1 MLMEASTATLRLGSE
16 RSSTAIGVLRAVHAE
31 PGITRARLA
40 RELDISSGL
49 ASETVARLV
58 GSTVVAEGP
67 ARATGGRG
75 RPTSSLG
82 PHPRGPVAA
91 VAAISHESWEV
102 ATVVLGGAVDTYQT
116 QRHDRDRTSV
126 LEGVEDAL
134 NGVCARYGARVRAI
148 AVSLP
153 GTVSGTRLVQA
164 PNLAWHDV
172 ELSML
177 APQTS
182 ASVPFLA
189 GNDATFSAIADARRG
204 AAAWPASLV
213 HLYMD
218 SGVGGAFLVGGQI
231 VPGARGMAGEF
242 GHMPFGSPAVRCRC
256 GAYGCWNTVLD
267 GPALAR
273 HLGESV
279 PGDEVSYSRAV
290 LAAARADDGSQRR
303 AVRDAAFALGRGTA
317 ALVNALDPELV
328 TFGGLAPQLLEIA
341 GDRVRDGYHDG
352 LMGARAEVAPALTPS
367 GLGGRAPLIGAGEH
381 AFDHILTERALA
393 AWSAT

>member
-1 MLMEASTATLRLGSE
+1 MEASTAALRLGSE
-16 RSSTAIGVLRAVHAE
+16 RPPTAIAVLRAVHAE

-58 GSTVVAEGP
+58 GSRVVAEGP

-75 RPTSSLG
+75 RPTGALG
-82 PHPRGPVAA
+82 PHPRGPMAAIAA
-91 VAAISHESWEV
+91 VSHESWEV
-102 ATVVLGGAVDTYQT
+102 ATVALGGAVRTYQT
-116 QRHDRDRTSV
+116 QRHDRDRSAV
-126 LEGVEDAL
+126 VDGVEGAL

-148 AVSLP
+148 VVSLP

-164 PNLAWHDV
+164 PNLGWQDV

-177 APQTS
+177 APHTS

-218 SGVGGAFLVGGQI
+218 SGVGGALLIGGQI

-242 GHMPFGSPAVRCRC
+242 GHLPFGSPSVRCRC

-290 LAAARADDGSQRR
+290 LTAARTHDGPKRH

-352 LMGARAEVAPALTPS
+352 LMGARADVAPALTPS
-367 GLGGRAPLIGAGEH
+367 SLGGRAPLVGAGEH

-393 AWSAT
+393 AWRAT

>member
-1 MLMEASTATLRLGSE
+1 MEPSAASLRLASA

-58 GSTVVAEGP
+58 ASGVVAEGP
-67 ARATGGRG
+67 ARATGSRG
-75 RPTSSLG
+75 RPTGSLG

-102 ATVVLGGAVDTYQT
+102 ATVVLGGEVHTYQT
-116 QRHDRDRTSV
+116 QRHDRDRSSV
-126 LEGVEDAL
+126 FAGVEDAL
-134 NGVCARYGARVRAI
+134 NGVCARYGAACGRSWSRCRGPCPVRAWFRRPTS
-148 AVSLP
+148 AGRTWNS
-153 GTVSGTRLVQA
+153 RL
-164 PNLAWHDV
+164 
-172 ELSML
+172 L
-177 APQTS
+177 APRTIE
-182 ASVPFLA
+182 SVPFLA

-204 AAAWPASLV
+204 AAAGSASSV

-218 SGVGGAFLVGGQI
+218 SGIGGALLVAGQL

-256 GAYGCWNTVLD
+256 GAHGCWNTALD
-267 GPALAR
+267 GRALAR

-279 PGDEVSYSRAV
+279 PADEVSYSRNV
-290 LAAARADDGSQRR
+290 LAAARAGGGPQQR

-317 ALVNALDPELV
+317 GPGQRSGSRAGHLRRPRPPSCSSSRV
-328 TFGGLAPQLLEIA
+328 TAS
-341 GDRVRDGYHDG
+341 R
-352 LMGARAEVAPALTPS
+352 T
-367 GLGGRAPLIGAGEH
+367 
-381 AFDHILTERALA
+381 
-393 AWSAT
+393 ATTMA

>member
-1 MLMEASTATLRLGSE
+1 VELITASSRLASA
-16 RSSTAIGVLRAVHAE
+16 RSSTPIGVLRAVHAE

-58 GSTVVAEGP
+58 ASSLVAEGP
-67 ARATGGRG
+67 ARATGSRG
-75 RPTSSLG
+75 RPTGSLG

-102 ATVVLGGAVDTYQT
+102 ATVALGGEVHTHQT
-116 QRHDRDRTSV
+116 QRHDRDRCSV
-126 LEGVEDAL
+126 LAGVADAL
-134 NGVCARYGARVRAI
+134 NGVCTDYGPSVRAI
-148 AVSLP
+148 VVSLP

-164 PNLAWHDV
+164 PNLGWQDV

-177 APQTS
+177 APRTL

-204 AAAWPASLV
+204 AAAWPASSV
-213 HLYMD
+213 HIYMD
-218 SGVGGAFLVGGQI
+218 SGVGGALLIEGQL

-242 GHMPFGSPAVRCRC
+242 GHMPFGSPDVRCRC
-256 GAYGCWNTVLD
+256 GARGCWNTALD
-267 GPALAR
+267 GRALAG

-279 PGDEVSYSRAV
+279 PADEVSYSHKV
-290 LAAARADDGSQRR
+290 LAAARAGAGPQRR

-328 TFGGLAPQLLEIA
+328 TFGGLAPQLLEVA
-341 GDRVRDGYHDG
+341 GDRVQKGYHDG
-352 LMGARAEVAPALTPS
+352 LMGLRAEVAPALTPS
-367 GLGGRAPLIGAGEH
+367 ALGARAPLVGAGEH
-381 AFDHILTERALA
+381 AFDQILTDPALA
-393 AWSAT
+393 AWRAA

>member
-1 MLMEASTATLRLGSE
+1 VEPFTASRRLASA

-40 RELDISSGL
+40 RELGISSGL

-58 GSTVVAEGP
+58 GSSVVAEGP
-67 ARATGGRG
+67 ARATGSRG
-75 RPTSSLG
+75 RPTGSVG

-102 ATVVLGGAVDTYQT
+102 ATVVLGGEVHTYEM
-116 QRHDRDRTSV
+116 QRHDRDRSSV
-126 LEGVEDAL
+126 FEGVGDAL
-134 NGVCARYGARVRAI
+134 NGVCARYGTSVRAI
-148 AVSLP
+148 VVSLS
-153 GTVSGTRLVQA
+153 GTVSGMRLVQA
-164 PNLAWHDV
+164 PNLGWQDV

-177 APQTS
+177 APRTA

-204 AAAWPASLV
+204 AAVGSASSV

-218 SGVGGAFLVGGQI
+218 SGIGGALLDGGQL
-231 VPGARGMAGEF
+231 VAGARGMAGEF

-256 GAYGCWNTVLD
+256 GAHGCWNTALD
-267 GPALAR
+267 GQALAR

-279 PGDEVSYSRAV
+279 PADGVSYSREV
-290 LAAARADDGSQRR
+290 LAAARAGVGPPRR
-303 AVRDAAFALGRGTA
+303 AVRDAALALGRGTA

-328 TFGGLAPQLLEIA
+328 TFGGLAPELLEVA
-341 GDRVRDGYHDG
+341 GDRVHEGYHDG
-352 LMGARAEVAPALTPS
+352 LMGARAEVAPALAPS
-367 GLGGRAPLIGAGEH
+367 TLGGRAPLVGAGEH
-381 AFDHILTERALA
+381 AFDHILTDRALA
-393 AWSAT
+393 AWRAT